1 MLSVR
6 LIEKIIDFVAEGNNA
21 TDKADKEV
29 AKSTSAVMA
38 PVVSIH
44 VTLDDIVAMQ
54 NRAPPNESFSGKSAV
69 PWLMRMACG
78 DRMRV

>member
-1 MLSVR
+1 MLSIR

-21 TDKADKEV
+21 TDKAAKDV

-38 PVVSIH
+38 PVVPVQPH

-54 NRAPPNESFSGKSAV
+54 NRAPPNEKLQWEERSA
-69 PWLMRMACG
+69 MA
-78 DRMRV
+78 DA